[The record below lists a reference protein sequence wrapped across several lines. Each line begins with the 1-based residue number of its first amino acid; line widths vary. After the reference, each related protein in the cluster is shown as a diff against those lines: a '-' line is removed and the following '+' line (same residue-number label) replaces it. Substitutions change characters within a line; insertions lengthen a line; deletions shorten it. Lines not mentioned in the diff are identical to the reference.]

1 MNTFANSLFA
11 VLFGWA
17 KRLIRQLWDDTVSG
31 QFSGF
36 FIWLGDHWVWVALGL
51 ILGCTVI
58 DYLIWL
64 IRWRPYL
71 LWRAFFRRVGRF
83 FRGQNRQFEKGYQSS
98 VDIRLNPEREAETP
112 AEEPETPEEESW
124 IPEVWSQPQPQPLA
138 EETPRTAPVF
148 SAPEGREPRTRQFTP
163 PQGYEAPPMVAG
175 PKPVAGTFAVEMP
188 APRRRRRAERYE
200 RRRREWRSRLINGD
214 GSDYEM
220 LDGLPPAVDRQAAFH
235 KPVYPQQNRD
245 GEDAY
250 SAWRPDQVDP
260 KNG

>member
-17 KRLIRQLWDDTVSG
+17 KRLIRQLWYDTVSG

-83 FRGQNRQFEKGYQSS
+83 FREQNRQFEKGYQSS

-112 AEEPETPEEESW
+112 AEEPETPAEESW
-124 IPEVWSQPQPQPLA
+124 IPEVWSQPQPQPPA
-138 EETPRTAPVF
+138 EET
-148 SAPEGREPRTRQFTP
+148 
-163 PQGYEAPPMVAG
+163 PMVAG
-175 PKPVAGTFAVEMP
+175 PKPVAGSFAVEMP

-220 LDGLPPAVDRQAAFH
+220 LDGLPPAVDREAAFH